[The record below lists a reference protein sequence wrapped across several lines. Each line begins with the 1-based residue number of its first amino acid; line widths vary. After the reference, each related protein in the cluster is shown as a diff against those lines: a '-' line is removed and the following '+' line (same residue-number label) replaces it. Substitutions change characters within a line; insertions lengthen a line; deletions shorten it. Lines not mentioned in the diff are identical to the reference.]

1 MDTMTTSY
9 TKYEDLADRLRDE
22 MQEYGALYNLLKD
35 QQKSLLERN
44 SEGILLSNAKINEHL
59 KSAERFRSARKGKVA
74 ELIEALSLDPQSA
87 LSEIITFVP
96 QALQPMFEALIREVN
111 TLLGRVRKVF
121 DQNNLI
127 ILHTNEFIDGILQE
141 LDPDCPTKT
150 YTPGGG
156 LKARK
161 GYAGQ
166 CVQVSA

>member
-1 MDTMTTSY
+1 MDTTPY
-9 TKYEDLADRLRDE
+9 TQYEDLADRLRDE
-22 MQEYGALYNLLKD
+22 MQEYGALYNLLKE
-35 QQKSLLERN
+35 QQKSLLARD

-59 KSAERFRSARKGKVA
+59 KSAERYRSARKGKVA
-74 ELIEALSLDPQSA
+74 ELIDALALNPQSA
-87 LSEIITFVP
+87 LAELITFVP

-111 TLLGRVRKVF
+111 TLLERVRKIF

-141 LDPDCPTKT
+141 LDPDCSTKT
-150 YTPGGG
+150 YTSAGGI
-156 LKARK
+156 KTRK